1 MGLSKCVV
9 VTIVVGLLITALFG
23 SVASAF
29 SAATASST
37 AATLKPSGAGPQLPF
52 AKSARYFDPALQ
64 ESLGRV
70 SVLVAVDASSP
81 ATDVE
86 RYLTGARSL
95 PAIGQI
101 RLIRGLIESE
111 RIPELQSS
119 PGVLAILKDRPIGF
133 DAPNKPAVN
142 SRLPVNFGSLRS
154 LQPASIGR
162 ESLTG
167 RPETT
172 MRQVVNFTGAR
183 QAWNQ
188 LGVDGTGVTIAVV
201 DTGVDFGTFNL
212 GSGAAARDAAG
223 LPSSFDPD
231 GSTFAFTTLGVTSYP
246 SGPDTWV
253 ATAGTDPLIY
263 IFDLFGIFG
272 PYGPNVFTWSYL
284 WGSVFPSDMNI
295 TGLPPSKS
303 GTYHFGVLFEW
314 NFGLDLF
321 PVLVVDSTTAGVYDT
336 AYLDLS
342 FDWWLNGF
350 SPNPVPDFSF
360 ADEPT
365 LVPASGNVVAARD
378 MDGDGYPDIS
388 AGAVAHELDIWGLNP
403 SATNRFK
410 VLDPVDRAGDYIAM
424 VYDWAGHGTSVAS
437 SAAGRESNHPLAGPG
452 EGPGAKIMAVPI
464 FAWFDVIE
472 GWLWAAGFDLVGTT
486 TFAPVPNYGGVYGQW
501 TYTGHH
507 KADIISNSWGAG
519 EYLTLQYYFQWP
531 FYDVLTVFEDALMTP
546 GYADPAYP
554 GTVMVHA
561 GGNGASGYGT
571 VTEPGYS
578 NLAITTGAST
588 SLNQTSL
595 PFEGFHNDVMSWSAR
610 GPTVL
615 GAPKPDVLQVG
626 AWAYA
631 SAPVWSSVFTPGQA
645 GNGFYAFTLFGG
657 TSQATP
663 VTSGSAAVLIQAYL
677 RGHGT
682 RPSPFV
688 VKSILKSTAI
698 DLGYDGFVQGAG
710 QINVYNAAAYAL
722 GRQGILVTT
731 PATWDNIE
739 PRIASAW
746 ATASVFYGRQVGVS
760 PPDGPIDDTSWF
772 AGTVRPGGS
781 TSATFTIAANRTA
794 TGSISAEWHTRLS
807 STTLSGTT
815 GFIGAP
821 YLEGY
826 GALLPL
832 SALAI
837 PAGADLMVAR
847 ATMPYGYLDS
857 NSDYTW
863 DNRSRIVVGDWFDA
877 NGDTIIQPSEVKVFN
892 YGYNAGTTVEARV
905 GMPIGRFAGTP
916 VLWFSQVPAA
926 GHTFVPMP
934 FSITVEFY
942 GRIAW
947 PWISVPSA
955 YTASASSPATRTATL
970 SVPTGAR
977 PGLYEG
983 QILITLTGGNT
994 TALPV
999 SVIVPKVIDAA
1010 TLSGSL
1016 TTAGST
1022 QIYDPSSVSGYFDW
1036 RWRYEAGD
1044 WKLWFVDVADP
1055 NTVALR
1061 VDVGWTDPRTDV
1073 DLWSITPGGIPNDS
1087 SFSPTLGSDGANSRR
1102 FIWST
1107 RTGTTADWVLV
1118 STQSGIDQSVPG
1130 LYTFALHNV
1139 LLGGTSVP
1147 EALTGAVSAVKL
1159 NPRGPITIVTQ
1170 PGKTVSIPFA
1180 LSTGYELHNV
1190 SAFAIPPTLSA
1201 FPSTAA
1207 PGFTPVIPA
1216 GGSLPAW
1223 ANITIPAS
1231 TSDGVYVNYLLFQ
1244 TLGPF
1249 GPDAL
1254 PQVPVRVNV
1263 IVDSTGPGVSVRS
1276 PAANAYIHGGVGIE
1290 AAVAEANGVA
1300 SVSFSAGAASGTM
1313 SRDPVTGL
1321 WTATWDTI
1329 GTPDGAATISVRA
1342 TDAAGNVATTA
1353 RGVVVDNTAPAATI
1367 TAPSANAWVRGT
1379 IAVSFAATDVNLDIA
1394 TLSFAGASVD
1404 VTGQTSYSLDTHSL
1418 GDGARTL
1425 TLSAVDAAGNTKEIT
1440 VSVNVDN
1447 TPPTAVLTSPGGGAF
1462 LKGAVTS
1469 SFAATDANVATATL
1483 TIGTQSFDVKSK
1495 TSQGIDTTAL
1505 ADGTYSLTLTVTDLA
1520 GNSAS
1525 SSLSVTVDNTAPAVT
1540 ISAPSGNANL
1550 RDTTTI
1556 SWTATD
1562 ANLDTVSI
1570 AIDGETRV
1578 VTGTTSYTWNTHTV
1592 GDGTHTIEVRATDKA
1607 GNERVVSVTVTTD
1620 NVAVATGTA
1629 MTAGLTNGLIIGLIA
1644 AAIVGFLA
1652 GFLTGRRR
1660 GPKSPKPQASE
1671 PPSPPEDQL

>member
-1 MGLSKCVV
+1 M
-9 VTIVVGLLITALFG
+9 
-23 SVASAF
+23 
-29 SAATASST
+29 
-37 AATLKPSGAGPQLPF
+37 
-52 AKSARYFDPALQ
+52 
-64 ESLGRV
+64 
-70 SVLVAVDASSP
+70 
-81 ATDVE
+81 
-86 RYLTGARSL
+86 
-95 PAIGQI
+95 
-101 RLIRGLIESE
+101 
-111 RIPELQSS
+111 
-119 PGVLAILKDRPIGF
+119 
-133 DAPNKPAVN
+133 
-142 SRLPVNFGSLRS
+142 
-154 LQPASIGR
+154 
-162 ESLTG
+162 
-167 RPETT
+167 
-172 MRQVVNFTGAR
+172 
-183 QAWNQ
+183 
-188 LGVDGTGVTIAVV
+188 
-201 DTGVDFGTFNL
+201 
-212 GSGAAARDAAG
+212 
-223 LPSSFDPD
+223 
-231 GSTFAFTTLGVTSYP
+231 
-246 SGPDTWV
+246 
-253 ATAGTDPLIY
+253 
-263 IFDLFGIFG
+263 
-272 PYGPNVFTWSYL
+272 
-284 WGSVFPSDMNI
+284 
-295 TGLPPSKS
+295 
-303 GTYHFGVLFEW
+303 
-314 NFGLDLF
+314 
-321 PVLVVDSTTAGVYDT
+321 
-336 AYLDLS
+336 
-342 FDWWLNGF
+342 
-350 SPNPVPDFSF
+350 
-360 ADEPT
+360 
-365 LVPASGNVVAARD
+365 
-378 MDGDGYPDIS
+378 
-388 AGAVAHELDIWGLNP
+388 
-403 SATNRFK
+403 
-410 VLDPVDRAGDYIAM
+410 
-424 VYDWAGHGTSVAS
+424 
-437 SAAGRESNHPLAGPG
+437 
-452 EGPGAKIMAVPI
+452 
-464 FAWFDVIE
+464 
-472 GWLWAAGFDLVGTT
+472 
-486 TFAPVPNYGGVYGQW
+486 
-501 TYTGHH
+501 
-507 KADIISNSWGAG
+507 
-519 EYLTLQYYFQWP
+519 
-531 FYDVLTVFEDALMTP
+531 
-546 GYADPAYP
+546 
-554 GTVMVHA
+554 
-561 GGNGASGYGT
+561 
-571 VTEPGYS
+571 
-578 NLAITTGAST
+578 
-588 SLNQTSL
+588 
-595 PFEGFHNDVMSWSAR
+595 
-610 GPTVL
+610 
-615 GAPKPDVLQVG
+615 
-626 AWAYA
+626 
-631 SAPVWSSVFTPGQA
+631 
-645 GNGFYAFTLFGG
+645 
-657 TSQATP
+657 
-663 VTSGSAAVLIQAYL
+663 
-677 RGHGT
+677 
-682 RPSPFV
+682 
-688 VKSILKSTAI
+688 
-698 DLGYDGFVQGAG
+698 
-710 QINVYNAAAYAL
+710 
-722 GRQGILVTT
+722 
-731 PATWDNIE
+731 
-739 PRIASAW
+739 
-746 ATASVFYGRQVGVS
+746 
-760 PPDGPIDDTSWF
+760 
-772 AGTVRPGGS
+772 
-781 TSATFTIAANRTA
+781 
-794 TGSISAEWHTRLS
+794 
-807 STTLSGTT
+807 
-815 GFIGAP
+815 
-821 YLEGY
+821 
-826 GALLPL
+826 
-832 SALAI
+832 
-837 PAGADLMVAR
+837 
-847 ATMPYGYLDS
+847 
-857 NSDYTW
+857 
-863 DNRSRIVVGDWFDA
+863 
-877 NGDTIIQPSEVKVFN
+877 QPSEVKVFN

-947 PWISVPSA
+947 PWISVPSTYA
-955 YTASASSPATRTATL
+955 ASASSPATRTATL

-1036 RWRYEAGD
+1036 RWRYAAGD
-1044 WKLWFVDVADP
+1044 WQPWFVDVADP

-1180 LSTGYELHNV
+1180 LSTGYALHND

-1263 IVDSTGPGVSVRS
+1263 IVDSTVPGVSVRS

-1321 WTATWDTI
+1321 WTATWDTT

-1342 TDAAGNVATTA
+1342 TDAAGNVATSA
-1353 RGVVVDNTAPAATI
+1353 RSVVVDNTAPTATI
-1367 TAPSANAWVRGT
+1367 GR
-1379 IAVSFAATDVNLDIA
+1379 
-1394 TLSFAGASVD
+1394 
-1404 VTGQTSYSLDTHSL
+1404 
-1418 GDGARTL
+1418 
-1425 TLSAVDAAGNTKEIT
+1425 
-1440 VSVNVDN
+1440 
-1447 TPPTAVLTSPGGGAF
+1447 
-1462 LKGAVTS
+1462 
-1469 SFAATDANVATATL
+1469 
-1483 TIGTQSFDVKSK
+1483 QSFDVKSK
-1495 TSQGIDTTAL
+1495 PPQGIDTTAL
-1505 ADGTYSLTLTVTDLA
+1505 ADGTTSLALTVTDLA

-1540 ISAPSGNANL
+1540 ISAPSANANL

-1607 GNERVVSVTVTTD
+1607 GNERAVSVTATTD

-1644 AAIVGFLA
+1644 AAIVGFLG

-1671 PPSPPEDQL
+1671 PPNPPEDQL